1 MMNQSIPPQF
11 IPPQLSGPQYGGPV
25 RQDDEEV
32 ELATYFDI
40 LWENR
45 WLIATVAFLFLLAGA
60 AYAFLTTPAYQ
71 STMLIHVEE
80 EGQKESKNIVGDL
93 SSMFDVKTSALA
105 EMELLHS
112 RLVVSRAIDNLRLYI
127 NARPKY
133 LPVVGSWIAKNSRQL
148 STPGLFG
155 HGGYAWGSE
164 KIDVGVFNVPDSM
177 LNRDFVLTAEADN
190 NYRVSQQGGDIE
202 FKGRVGETVEMQTPN
217 GLIELRVDRLEG
229 KPGVEFIMSRSS
241 RLATI
246 ESFQKAMKVEEL
258 GGKQSGVINISL
270 QGSDPR
276 TVNAVLTEVGKEYMK
291 QNNARKTEEAEKSLA
306 YLNRQL
312 PEIKSQLEQAEAKYN
327 AFRNANGT
335 VDLTEESKLSLQ
347 QSSAAKVKKMDLL
360 QKRTELLARYTSEHP
375 LVQGID
381 SQIRELNGEINAM
394 EQHIKSLP
402 SIEQNLLRLQREVK
416 VNTDLYTQLLNTAQQ
431 LRLITVGKVSN
442 VRMVDMPMLPEKP
455 VKPNRPL
462 IMGLA
467 VLAGL
472 FFGML
477 IAFFRKSLSGGIDTP
492 EQAERVAGVPV
503 YATIP
508 HSKRQKELYQQVSTR
523 SQKVPLL
530 ASVSSTDVAVE
541 SLRNFRTAL
550 QFSLPSFKNNI
561 VLISGATPG
570 MGKSFVSANLG
581 AVMAATGKKV
591 LLIDA
596 DLRNGLLHLY
606 FGFGRQDGLSDA
618 IAGAR
623 RLDQVIHRNV
633 IENMDF
639 ISTGTLPQHP
649 AEMLMRPNL
658 SAFLQQLSTSYDL
671 VLIDAPPIL
680 AVADTLVIGAHAGA
694 IYIMTRAGVTTAGE
708 ISESMKR
715 LAQAGLSA
723 KGVLFNDLKVRPGRY
738 GYDYSYGQSHP
749 DTGGTPLITA
759 S

>member
-45 WLIATVAFLFLLAGA
+45 WLIATIAFLFLLAGA

-155 HGGYAWGSE
+155 YGGYAWGSE

-229 KPGVEFIMSRSS
+229 KPGAEFIMSRSS